1 VIHNT
6 FLIRI
11 STQQVLAF
19 TKYWPVEVSLEVLSE
34 YIKTREELRSEDS
47 DETKLGELALVIG
60 DNKFHGV
67 DLISDVLLLFVTDK
81 GEDES
86 STFEKVES
94 ASKTMRKELVKSG
107 LDSVRERYGKLVEP
121 SVTTRLKIA
130 LVGEGG
136 VGKTTTLHLL
146 LGDTPPLQ
154 YVPTIAL
161 NLETVENIRF
171 GNYSLVLW
179 DFAGQERF
187 RTLWR
192 FYFHGA
198 DVIFLVCDSALRNVI
213 ISKDILKLIKRD
225 APKVPVFALANK
237 QDKPNA
243 MKPEIV
249 QKILGIPTYPM
260 VAIDKARRDE
270 MLRILMTAAAQYVGV
285 ALPDLPASEL
295 MKFTDAATE
304 VAIAETDAMEERR
317 EAAEIEKSSEEDEY
331 ETIEIVEEVL
341 VDEDGH
347 IIENPEDYEVV
358 DEFIEEVDEDIF
370 KETEVEE
377 ETPASEVAGD
387 EIEEAKEEINISIS
401 EPEAEVEE
409 EIPASE
415 VARDEIEEV
424 EEEVDI
430 SISEPEAEVEEEIPA
445 SEVARDEI
453 EEVEEEVDISISEP
467 EAEIEPSPLNIEFS
481 DEHLIHGE
489 IEALEADAQSEDL
502 EQRMRIEAEISISGL
517 DAAVDEEFDSPTIE
531 ELESVDEILSDV
543 SIELKEDETSI
554 EVEPTLSSFDITEEK
569 LPVEEVLG
577 IEPILEENDGDMKL
591 AKEIIFE
598 ALEADD
604 FISAELD
611 SVSNS
616 EIDEAL
622 EAFKSD
628 EAVATEGESDV
639 REEIDAALLEEL
651 ELILGPLDS
660 AVGGSKAKDNDEQK
674 KHSDILPI
682 DNDSLDE
689 LSRLLDFVDSGED
702 EE

>member
-11 STQQVLAF
+11 STQEIIAF
-19 TKYWPVEVSLEVLSE
+19 TKYWPVDVSHEILSE
-34 YIKTREELRSEDS
+34 YVKTREELRSEKSNDTHLES
-47 DETKLGELALVIG
+47 LALILG
-60 DNKFHGV
+60 DHKFHGV
-67 DLISDVLLLFVTDK
+67 DLVSDLLLLFVTDK

-86 STFEKVES
+86 SIFEKVEA
-94 ASKTMRKELVKSG
+94 ASKLMRKELKKSG
-107 LDSVRERYGKLVEP
+107 LDAVKQGYEKLVEP

-243 MKPEIV
+243 MKPEVV
-249 QKILGIPTYPM
+249 QKILGIPTFPM

-295 MKFTDAATE
+295 LKFTDAATKE
-304 VAIAETDAMEERR
+304 AIAETDAMQERR
-317 EAAEIEKSSEEDEY
+317 ETAEIEESEF
-331 ETIEIVEEVL
+331 ETIEVVEEVL

-347 IIENPEDYEVV
+347 VIENLNDYEIIEEV
-358 DEFIEEVDEDIF
+358 IEEVDEDLF
-370 KETEVEE
+370 EEE
-377 ETPASEVAGD
+377 ETKEEIVSPELAPDVMLE
-387 EIEEAKEEINISIS
+387 EIEEA
-401 EPEAEVEE
+401 EAEVEFFE
-409 EIPASE
+409 PEPE
-415 VARDEIEEV
+415 VKVEDEIASSEPIPEAIIEETKEV
-424 EEEVDI
+424 EEEVEI
-430 SISEPEAEVEEEIPA
+430 SVSPL
-445 SEVARDEI
+445 
-453 EEVEEEVDISISEP
+453 
-467 EAEIEPSPLNIEFS
+467 EAEIQSFPLEVEFS
-481 DEHLIHGE
+481 EEHLIHQE
-489 IEALEADAQSEDL
+489 VELAKADALSEAIGPDQTTEEDAFATGMQL
-502 EQRMRIEAEISISGL
+502 EEGEGFEPSHMEESKEIDEISMDI
-517 DAAVDEEFDSPTIE
+517 
-531 ELESVDEILSDV
+531 
-543 SIELKEDETSI
+543 SIELPKEESSI
-554 EVEPTLSSFDITEEK
+554 EVEEQLPQIDFAEEELPPEEK
-569 LPVEEVLG
+569 LG
-577 IEPILEENDGDMKL
+577 IEPIAEENNGGVKM

-598 ALEADD
+598 ALEADE

-611 SVSNS
+611 LVSHT

-628 EAVATEGESDV
+628 EATPTEGESDI
-639 REEIDAALLEEL
+639 REEIDAESLEEL

-660 AVGGSKAKDNDEQK
+660 AVGGTKKKDSNDTKQ
-674 KHSDILPI
+674 HSENSPI
-682 DNDSLDE
+682 NNESLDE

-702 EE
+702 ED